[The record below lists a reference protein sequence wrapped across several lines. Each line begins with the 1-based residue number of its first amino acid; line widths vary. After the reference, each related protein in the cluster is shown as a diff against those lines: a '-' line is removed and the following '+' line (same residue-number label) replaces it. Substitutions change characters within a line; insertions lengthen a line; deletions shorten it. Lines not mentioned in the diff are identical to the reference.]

1 MPTTTP
7 ETGMTA
13 EEFYDWANRP
23 ENAGRRLEL
32 DEGGVV
38 EMPSPGVAHA
48 LVCWFVIRVLTEY
61 VVRRGSGHLLTNDC
75 GLVVRRRPD
84 TVRGPDVM
92 LSLESLQLDQA
103 TRGHKDDLPA
113 LVVEVI
119 SPSDKEKATN
129 RRVRQY
135 LERGVPLV
143 WVIYP
148 ETRLV
153 NVCRPNE
160 FPKTLDETDELTGNG
175 VLPDFACPVRDLF
188 TPPGLSPAAAAPE
201 PSPAPKPRPRKGPR
215 K

>member
-1 MPTTTP
+1 MAT
-7 ETGMTA
+7 ETLPKGMTA

-32 DEGGVV
+32 DGGEVV
-38 EMPSPGVAHA
+38 EMPSPGELHGF
-48 LVCWFVIRVLTEY
+48 VCWLAGMVLGTY
-61 VVRRGSGHLLTNDC
+61 LFRRGAGYICSNDT
-75 GLVVRRRPD
+75 GLIVHRRPD
-84 TVRGPDVM
+84 TVRGPD
-92 LSLESLQLDQA
+92 LLLFLESRSA
-103 TRGHKDDLPA
+103 GEMSRGHCDRLPA
-113 LVVEVI
+113 LVVEVV
-119 SPSDKEKATN
+119 SPSDPEKATN

-160 FPKTLDETDELTGNG
+160 FHKTLDESDELTGNG
-175 VLPDFACPVRDLF
+175 VLPDFACPVRHLF
-188 TPPGLSPAAAAPE
+188 ELPGQPPAGPNPK
-201 PSPAPKPRPRKGPR
+201 PSPSPKRPRKGPR

>member
-1 MPTTTP
+1 MPTATP

-23 ENAGRRLEL
+23 ENDGRRLEL
-32 DEGGVV
+32 DEGEVV
-38 EMPSPGVAHA
+38 EMPSPGEAHA
-48 LVCWFVIRVLTEY
+48 FVCWLVIKLLTEY

-75 GLVVRRRPD
+75 GLIVRRKPD

-92 LSLESLQLDQA
+92 LHLDNLRLEQA
-103 TRGHKDDLPA
+103 RRGHSDRVPA

-119 SPSDKEKATN
+119 SPSDKEKSTN

-148 ETRLV
+148 EQQLV

-160 FPKTLDETDELTGNG
+160 FPKTLDETDELAGNG
-175 VLPDFACPVRDLF
+175 VLPDFTCPVRHLF
-188 TPPGLSPAAAAPE
+188 DPPDLSPADPSPK